1 MNQGECKRLE
11 YKSCM
16 ILGKF
21 QRGAGSNLHM
31 QIPYSYIVVAIR
43 YVFFFQNRKKLRD
56 PF

>member
-11 YKSCM
+11 YKSSM

-21 QRGAGSNLHM
+21 QRGTGSNLHM